1 MPKNPRLSFTFER
14 IVRLRSMKQT
24 INIFFLFALIVAASA
39 CQQNR
44 ERPGG
49 YQTSDT
55 SATQNGDK
63 KNGNF
68 DDLVADYNSRD
79 RLIWQKPDMVINRL
93 GDLSNKT
100 VVDLGAGTGFFAFRV
115 IPKAKKTIALDID
128 QRFIT
133 LMDSAKQELPSEL
146 RPRFEARLVE
156 TDNPMLKKGEAD
168 AVIIV
173 NTYMYIENRVAYM
186 QRLRQGMSKGG
197 LVLIVDYK
205 EKTIPVGPP
214 VSAKV
219 PLALVE
225 KELRQAG
232 FKVTVSDDTS
242 LDYQYIVT
250 AVNE

>member
-1 MPKNPRLSFTFER
+1 MKKNICIFILSALSF
-14 IVRLRSMKQT
+14 VSCK
-24 INIFFLFALIVAASA
+24 
-39 CQQNR
+39 QNR

-55 SATQNGDK
+55 LAIQNNVR
-63 KNGNF
+63 KNGTF

-93 GDLSNKT
+93 GDLGNKT

-128 QRFIT
+128 ARFVA
-133 LMDSAKQELPSEL
+133 LMDSAKRELPSEL
-146 RPRFEARLVE
+146 RSRFEARLVE
-156 TDNPMLKKGEAD
+156 PENPKLKKGEAD

-232 FKVTVSDDTS
+232 FKVTQSDDTS
-242 LDYQYIVT
+242 LDYQYILT

>member
-1 MPKNPRLSFTFER
+1 
-14 IVRLRSMKQT
+14 MKQT
-24 INIFFLFALIVAASA
+24 INIFFFFALVWLASA
-39 CQQNR
+39 CQGNG

-55 SATQNGDK
+55 SVTQNGNK

-68 DDLVADYNSRD
+68 DDLVADYNSHD

-128 QRFIT
+128 QRFIA

-146 RPRFEARLVE
+146 RSRFEARLVD
-156 TDNPMLKKGEAD
+156 TDNPKLAKAEAD

-173 NTYMYIENRVAYM
+173 NTYMYISNRVAYM
-186 QRLRQGMSKGG
+186 QRLRQGLTKGG

-225 KELRQAG
+225 KELKQAG
-232 FKVTVSDDTS
+232 FKVTMSDDTS

-250 AVNE
+250 AVNEF

>member
-1 MPKNPRLSFTFER
+1 MIR
-14 IVRLRSMKQT
+14 T
-24 INIFFLFALIVAASA
+24 INIFFFCALIWLASA

-55 SATQNGDK
+55 TVTQNSKK

-68 DDLVADYNSRD
+68 DDLVADYNSHD

-128 QRFIT
+128 QRFIA

-146 RPRFEARLVE
+146 RSRFEARLVE
-156 TDNPMLKKGEAD
+156 MDDPKLKKNEAD

-173 NTYMYIENRVAYM
+173 NTYMYIGNRVAYM
-186 QRLRQGMSKGG
+186 QRLRQGLTKGG

-225 KELRQAG
+225 KELKQAG
-232 FKVTVSDDTS
+232 FKVTMSDDTS

-250 AVNE
+250 AVNEF